1 MHVRLRLSKIRKV
14 ERLRFLMKRAYD
26 VLPRQ
31 SRPLGFFTFP
41 LFVSAV
47 ALVIVIGAFT
57 ISAAVYAAAQV
68 RETNR
73 QLALQSLTVVETVT
87 EDLSDIVLL
96 EARAVLQGAETPSLV
111 PLRAGTVLERLSGR
125 LQLLLESRGLSVVS
139 VRLIPVDLL
148 HAVELF
154 DEQLRDAKVLRLME
168 AAETRRGAPEWAG
181 IDSDILLS
189 RAILSVQ
196 SLRSEAIVVAR
207 FDRSVILDR
216 LAGLSEWTT
225 LAVSWNGQRVIS
237 VDGPSSRALSIA
249 PVGPTEG
256 GWTLERTVAVGSI
269 LPALRFPLMLSFLA
283 WILSVGAIALVGSV
297 HSRRVRQRI
306 GLLLDRIASI
316 ERGEL
321 GGLVPVSGTDD
332 IATVSEGFN
341 RMSGRL
347 EEIMENL
354 VQERSRV
361 IAERKAATD
370 ARLEALIL
378 QIRPHFLFN
387 VLDSINSI
395 AVVQDQPDISRI
407 VTKLGRVMRSLVAG
421 TVLLQPLSLELTFVA
436 DLVSLYGLTL
446 GGTIAFR
453 QDIEDDTTAF
463 PVPHLIFQPLVENA
477 IVHGF
482 RDVRDDPVIE
492 CTARRHGK
500 EIVVEFWNNG
510 EQLTAGYRDVNSDRE
525 DHIGLAN
532 VRRRLE
538 LTYGQSARLELIN
551 KAQGV
556 AATIVF
562 PDTEHS

>member
-1 MHVRLRLSKIRKV
+1 M
-14 ERLRFLMKRAYD
+14 ERSN
-26 VLPRQ
+26 Q
-31 SRPLGFFTFP
+31 SYPASFTF
-41 LFVSAV
+41 LYLMVSAT
-47 ALVIVIGAFT
+47 ALIIVTAAFVVST
-57 ISAAVYAAAQV
+57 IVYASAQT
-68 RETNR
+68 RETNH
-73 QLALQSLTVVETVT
+73 QLARQALTLVDSVAD
-87 EDLSDIVLL
+87 DLSDIVLL
-96 EARAVLQGAETPSLV
+96 ESRAVLESAEVASLL
-111 PLRAGTVLERLSGR
+111 PARPATALDRLSDR
-125 LQLLLESRGLSVVS
+125 LEVLLQSRGLPVVS
-139 VRLIPVDLL
+139 VRLIPVQLIALGVPLAPPDDRTDVRSLVDDAL
-148 HAVELF
+148 VRSGATVWSAVET
-154 DEQLRDAKVLRLME
+154 DVLLAR
-168 AAETRRGAPEWAG
+168 
-181 IDSDILLS
+181 S
-189 RAILSVQ
+189 ILSVQ
-196 SLRSEAIVVAR
+196 SLRSEAVAVVR
-207 FDRSVILDR
+207 VDRSVFFDR
-216 LAGLSEWTT
+216 LVGLSEWT
-225 LAVSWNGQRVIS
+225 
-237 VDGPSSRALSIA
+237 ALSINWNNEA
-249 PVGPTEG
+249 IAAIKASSDRALATITIGPSPD
-256 GWTLERTVAVGSI
+256 GWSVERTVTAGSVI
-269 LPALRFPLMLSFLA
+269 PVLRFPLMLSVLA
-283 WILSVGAIALVGSV
+283 WILSIGAITFVGTV
-297 HSRRVRQRI
+297 HSRRVRERI
-306 GLLLDRIASI
+306 TILLDRIASI

-321 GGLVPVSGTDD
+321 GAVIPVTGRDE

-341 RMSGRL
+341 RMSVRL

-421 TVLLQPLSLELTFVA
+421 TVHLQPLSLELTFVA

-551 KAQGV
+551 KTQGV